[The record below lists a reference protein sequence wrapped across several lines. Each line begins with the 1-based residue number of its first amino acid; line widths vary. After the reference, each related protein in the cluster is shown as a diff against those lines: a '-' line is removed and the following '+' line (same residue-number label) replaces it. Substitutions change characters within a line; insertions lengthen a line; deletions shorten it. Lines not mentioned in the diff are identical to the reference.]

1 MGTKRGVTK
10 RRHRT
15 DLIGKGCCVYCDG
28 CKVKKGSCNGGRRG
42 GGRGFSWVV
51 DDDE

>member
-28 CKVKKGSCNGGRRG
+28 CKVTKGSGGS
-42 GGRGFSWVV
+42 SWVV